1 MKTKKTAFLQDIYQ
15 CKTAAVV
22 LLVSFLLSSCAFNN
36 AFLYPGK
43 IDSKAASFKIRTYHE
58 DIDVRIDPKTYQPLS
73 IKTGNKEIEYDYT
86 IESVIFTSKNGNKL
100 NGWFLKPKNMVPAIT
115 LLHLHGSSRNIYFH
129 HQAISP
135 LLKQGFQI
143 FTFDYSGFGLSEGK
157 ATRKNVLTDALSAL
171 DYLKT
176 RKEIN
181 GTKLVVYGQSLGG
194 NLAAAVGAKKQNDI
208 DALVIEGAFSSHR
221 DIASESVP
229 VLGKIFVREHYSS
242 KKEIKKYRK
251 PLLVIHSTEDRR
263 IPYYMGERI
272 FENANEPKEFYQVDK
287 YHIGALQFYS
297 EEIASKIKKMLQKT

>member
-1 MKTKKTAFLQDIYQ
+1 MKTTKAAFLQNSRTSL
-15 CKTAAVV
+15 TAAIA
-22 LLVSFLLSSCAFNN
+22 LLVLSSCGFNN
-36 AFLYPGK
+36 AFLYPDK
-43 IDSKAASFKIRTYHE
+43 LDNKASNFTIHTRHDAV
-58 DIDVRIDPKTYQPLS
+58 DVRIDPKTYQPLS
-73 IKTGNKEIEYDYT
+73 IKSGDDEIEYDYT

-100 NGWFLKPKNMVPAIT
+100 NGWFLKPKNTVAAIT

-157 ATRKNVLTDALSAL
+157 ATRKNVLTDGLSAL

-194 NLAAAVGAKKQNDI
+194 NLAAAVGAKRESDI
-208 DALVIEGAFSSHR
+208 DAMVIEGAFSSHK

-229 VLGKIFVREHYSS
+229 VLGNIFVREHYSS
-242 KKEIKKYRK
+242 KKEIKNYHK
-251 PLLVIHSTEDRR
+251 PLLVIHSTEDHR

-297 EEIASKIKKMLQKT
+297 EEIAAKIKKMLE